1 MTLCDHP
8 FEYQGVVTW
17 PDKYSL
23 PGSGAHARNYAD
35 MYYCRR
41 CCATKLMNQRQLG
54 NTYEKVRN
62 GAVEYT
68 EEPK

>member
-1 MTLCDHP
+1 MMLCEHN
-8 FEYQGVVTW
+8 FEYQGVATW
-17 PDKYSL
+17 PDTHPL
-23 PGSGAHARNYAD
+23 PGTGARARNYGD
-35 MYYCRR
+35 VYFCRR
-41 CCATKLMNQRQLG
+41 CCMTKVTNQRQLG